1 MWGFESSPGNVS
13 GADLNPWVLDHL
25 NWHTISRNRTRGC
38 QARTLKTSLP
48 FDSHVRTFLRT
59 TPTLETPLAIFAG
72 RSNAALARAI
82 AESYGAKLGR
92 ITIRTFSDGE
102 LYVKFEQ
109 SIRGEDIF
117 LIQSTP
123 PPGDNIMEL
132 LLMLD
137 AAKRASVKRV
147 TAVIPYFGYARQ
159 DRKDQPRVS
168 IASKLMAN
176 LLVEAGADRI
186 LTMDLHAAQIQGFFD
201 IPLDHLYASRVF
213 IDHFTKNP
221 IENLVVVAP
230 DVGSLKMARSYSKQ
244 LGASL
249 AFIDKRRPKQNVA
262 EVMNI
267 IGEVE
272 GRNVLIVDDLIDT
285 AGTITNAAVALR
297 EKGALS
303 IQATCTHPILSG
315 PAYQRI
321 EDSPIDMMLVTDT
334 VPLERPSD
342 KIKVLSV
349 AAIFAEAIQRIHTN
363 DTISALFND

>member
-1 MWGFESSPGNVS
+1 M
-13 GADLNPWVLDHL
+13 
-25 NWHTISRNRTRGC
+25 
-38 QARTLKTSLP
+38 
-48 FDSHVRTFLRT
+48 
-59 TPTLETPLAIFAG
+59 
-72 RSNAALARAI
+72 ALSRAI
-82 AESYGAKLGR
+82 AESYGTDLGEL
-92 ITIRTFSDGE
+92 TIKSFSDGE
-102 LYVKFEQ
+102 LYVKYEQ

-117 LIQSTP
+117 VIQSTP
-123 PPGDNIMEL
+123 PPGDNIIEL
-132 LLMLD
+132 LLLLD

-176 LLVEAGADRI
+176 ILVEAGADRI
-186 LTMDLHAAQIQGFFD
+186 LTMDLHASQIQGFFD

-213 IDHFTKNP
+213 IDHYKNNP

-230 DVGSLKMARSYSKQ
+230 DVGSIKMARSYSKR

-249 AFIDKRRPKQNVA
+249 AFIDKRRPSQNVA

-272 GRNVLIVDDLIDT
+272 GKNVLIVDDLIDT
-285 AGTITNAAVALR
+285 AGTLTNAAVALKDR
-297 EKGALS
+297 GALS
-303 IQATCTHPILSG
+303 INACSTHPILSG

-321 EDSPIDMMLVTDT
+321 EDSPIDQMLVTDT
-334 VPLERPSD
+334 VPLRKPSH

-349 AAIFAEAIQRIHTN
+349 AGIFAEAIQRIHTN
-363 DTISALFND
+363 DTISALFDD

>member
-1 MWGFESSPGNVS
+1 M
-13 GADLNPWVLDHL
+13 D
-25 NWHTISRNRTRGC
+25 
-38 QARTLKTSLP
+38 
-48 FDSHVRTFLRT
+48 
-59 TPTLETPLAIFAG
+59 TPLAIFAG
-72 RSNAALARAI
+72 RSNVALSRAI
-82 AESYGAKLGR
+82 AESYGTQLGEV
-92 ITIRTFSDGE
+92 TIKTFSDGE

-117 LIQSTP
+117 LVQSTP
-123 PPGDNIMEL
+123 PSGDNILEL
-132 LLMLD
+132 LMMLD

-168 IASKLMAN
+168 IAAKLMAN

-186 LTMDLHAAQIQGFFD
+186 LTMDLHASQIQGFFD

-213 IDHFTKNP
+213 IDHYKKSSLDN
-221 IENLVVVAP
+221 IVIVAP
-230 DVGSLKMARSYSKQ
+230 DVGSIKMARAYSKR

-272 GRNVLIVDDLIDT
+272 GKNVLMIDDLIDT
-285 AGTITNAAVALR
+285 AGTLTNAAVALKER
-297 EKGALS
+297 GALS
-303 IQATCTHPILSG
+303 INAASTHPILSG

-321 EDSPIDMMLVTDT
+321 EDSPIDELLVTDT
-334 VPLERPSD
+334 VPLRKPSK

-349 AAIFAEAIQRIHTN
+349 AGIFAEAIQRIHTN
-363 DTISALFND
+363 NTISALFDD

>member
-1 MWGFESSPGNVS
+1 M
-13 GADLNPWVLDHL
+13 
-25 NWHTISRNRTRGC
+25 
-38 QARTLKTSLP
+38 
-48 FDSHVRTFLRT
+48 
-59 TPTLETPLAIFAG
+59 ETPLAIFAG

-82 AESYGAKLGR
+82 AESYGTKLGE
-92 ITIRTFSDGE
+92 ITIKTFSDGE

-109 SIRGEDIF
+109 SIRGEDIY

-176 LLVEAGADRI
+176 ILVEAGADRI

-213 IDHFTKNP
+213 IDHFTAKP

-230 DVGSLKMARSYSKQ
+230 DVGSLKMARSYSKR
-244 LGASL
+244 LNSSL

-267 IGEVE
+267 IGEVK
-272 GRNVLIVDDLIDT
+272 GKNVLIVDDLIDT
-285 AGTITNAAVALR
+285 AGTLTNAAVALK
-297 EKGALS
+297 EQGALS

-321 EDSPIDMMLVTDT
+321 EDSPIDTLLVTDT
-334 VPLERPSD
+334 VPLQKPSK
-342 KIKVLSV
+342 KIKVLSI
-349 AAIFAEAIQRIHTN
+349 ADIFAEAIQRIHTN